1 MTCTLASCS
10 EEYLTIPADG
20 KETEL
25 IHYKDESQAFAGLVA
40 AYDPI
45 RKILVVLENM
55 ITMMDAG
62 SDDQY
67 AGGGGETDGIGIQS
81 FSNYS
86 QSGFTVPRS
95 FGVTIIKGIFRT
107 NILVKKLQIFLW
119 MLQKKQD
126 L

>member
-1 MTCTLASCS
+1 MINKKILNIAVVGIMTCTLASCS

-25 IHYKDESQAFAGLVA
+25 NYYKDESQAFAGLVA

-45 RKILVVLENM
+45 RKNSGGFENM
-55 ITMMDAG
+55 ITMMNAG

-67 AGGGGETDGIGIQS
+67 AGGGGETDGVGIQS

-86 QSGFTVPRS
+86 QSGFTDRKSV
-95 FGVTIIKGIFRT
+95 V
-107 NILVKKLQIFLW
+107 
-119 MLQKKQD
+119 
-126 L
+126 